1 MKKITVKDILEK
13 VPCPEWTEARLQA
26 KIGKGKTL
34 LEILDLSGVEDK
46 DKIWCVIR
54 FLDDKT
60 NRAFAIWCARRC
72 ESKVKEVTEY
82 IDVIERYYNGEATEE
97 ELKKADSSS
106 NWAADEAANEAAY
119 WVADGAAC
127 GSANEAANWAA
138 YWASNW
144 AAYEAAD
151 RAAYRLAERKKQVA
165 YLRKVVEEC
174 NDTKEANQ

>member
-1 MKKITVKDILEK
+1 MKKITVKDILSK
-13 VPCPEWTEARLQA
+13 VPCPEWTEARLRK

-34 LEILDLSGVEDK
+34 PEILDLSGVEDK

-72 ESKVKEVTEY
+72 EFKVKEVTEY
-82 IDVIERYYNGEATEE
+82 IDVIERYYNGKATKE

-106 NWAADEAANEAAY
+106 HW
-119 WVADGAAC
+119 
-127 GSANEAANWAA
+127 
-138 YWASNW
+138 
-144 AAYEAAD
+144 AAD
-151 RAAYRLAERKKQVA
+151 RAAYNAANEASYWAADRAAYEAAYWAAYNAADRVAERKKQVA